1 MRKTLIAFVF
11 TALVFLAMDA
21 VWLSQMGPR
30 LYTPLLG
37 PLIAAKPDI
46 GAAVAFYVV
55 YLAGIVALA
64 VRPALAEG
72 RMGRAAL
79 SGATLGFV
87 AYATYDLTNQATL
100 KLWSTTV
107 TLCDLGWGVVVS
119 STAATAGYA
128 AARAWGGKSRL

>member
-1 MRKTLIAFVF
+1 LRKTLIAFVA
-11 TALVFLAMDA
+11 TTVVFLAMDA
-21 VWLSQMGPR
+21 TWLSQMGPR

-37 PLIAAKPDI
+37 PLITAKPDL
-46 GAAVAFYVV
+46 GAAVAFYVI
-55 YLAGIVALA
+55 YLGGIVALA

-72 RMGRAAL
+72 RLWRATL

-107 TLCDLGWGVVVS
+107 TLCDLGWGVVVTA
-119 STAATAGYA
+119 TAATAGYA
-128 AARAWGGKSRL
+128 AARAWGGRG